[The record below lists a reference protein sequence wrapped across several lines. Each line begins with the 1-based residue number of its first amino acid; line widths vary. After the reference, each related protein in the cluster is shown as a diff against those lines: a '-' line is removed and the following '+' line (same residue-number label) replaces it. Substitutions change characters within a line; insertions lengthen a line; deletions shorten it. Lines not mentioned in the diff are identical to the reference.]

1 MTQQTAPAR
10 PAPGDTAPPTRWS
23 AWHLHL
29 ASNAPSMLDR
39 VARDVIGPTV
49 RSLGGAPWFFIR
61 YWQGGPH
68 LRLRVGDLSPTE
80 YDRVE
85 RLLRERLETAGQPV
99 AEESRISEE
108 AYRSEA
114 RLLAR
119 NESGGD
125 RDVQALHPPGVHRAV
140 YEPETERYGGAGLMP
155 RTERLFQL
163 SSELVLAL
171 LPHVSSPQ
179 ARSVLALRATVSAA
193 AALGG
198 PAEQAAFYTNS
209 KAAWRAW
216 ASEFGCTEGQ
226 LDEMCRVTKGAAKPV
241 DPTQHGPFGAWHTA
255 LSELVEAVRAT
266 TATVPGQILVS
277 HVHMF
282 HNRLGRS
289 LFDELRTY
297 AWLADAF
304 PSAEEPAAFPHG
316 GGTAAPGRTR

>member
-1 MTQQTAPAR
+1 MEENTLAPRTQ
-10 PAPGDTAPPTRWS
+10 WS

-29 ASNAPSMLDR
+29 ASNAQSLLDR
-39 VARDVIGPTV
+39 VVNEVVAPVA
-49 RSLGGAPWFFIR
+49 RSLDGAPWFFIR

-68 LRLRVGDLSPTE
+68 IRLRVGDLSPAE

-85 RLLRERLETAGQPV
+85 RLLRERLETAGRP
-99 AEESRISEE
+99 AAGESRINEE
-108 AYRSEA
+108 AYRAEA

-125 RDVQALHPPGVHRAV
+125 RDVQSLRAPGVHRAV
-140 YEPETERYGGAGLMP
+140 YEPETARYGGPDLMP

-171 LPHVSSPQ
+171 LPHVSDAR

-193 AALGG
+193 AALGDE
-198 PAEQAAFYTNS
+198 AEQAAFYAGS
-209 KAAWRAW
+209 LAAWRAW
-216 ASEFGCTEGQ
+216 AFGFGCTEEQVEG
-226 LDEMCRVTKGAAKPV
+226 MCRIPRGAVKPV
-241 DPTQHGPFGAWHTA
+241 DATRHGPFGTWHAA
-255 LSELVEAVRAT
+255 LSDLVTEIRTT

-282 HNRLGRS
+282 HNRLGRT

-297 AWLADAF
+297 AWLAAAL
-304 PSAEEPAAFPHG
+304 PSAAGPVVFQD
-316 GGTAAPGRTR
+316 GTR